1 MDPSSMIDD
10 VRATSGAKRL
20 RGFLLLTGA
29 LLVGYLAGGGLQ
41 PAFGSAVA
49 GPQIDASE
57 LEGVMRDME
66 EGLQEMSG
74 SAQQMMA
81 ALSTSPRVHAAAE
94 DKVAAL
100 AKDPELQEEVLRI
113 VRAMQQSL
121 QELLSAMEDPESRA
135 ALTAHAASL
144 DAKVAEFME
153 DFSTAEAPGRRLAAG
168 YAAPGLRAPAARA
181 GAPAMKGTKG
191 LLYGGVK
198 TAGGDVYGNFF
209 ETQVVKGA
217 IKSGDL
223 GTTFPLGVYDPLNL
237 IGDDAAKYRR
247 WQEMEI
253 KHGRLAMAAT
263 VHVILTE
270 AGIRWPGYLSDGT
283 FGGEPI
289 KFADMPAGTWASWAA
304 MPPLGWAQI
313 IAFIGLL
320 DSRAIQSGL
329 PDSLENWKLGQDPN
343 RIAGDV
349 ASTTGGFTRYADPKI
364 RDYKLNIERNN
375 GRAAMFGI
383 TGMMIHEAI
392 CGNPLFPFPVPN

>member
-1 MDPSSMIDD
+1 MEDP
-10 VRATSGAKRL
+10 
-20 RGFLLLTGA
+20 
-29 LLVGYLAGGGLQ
+29 Y
-41 PAFGSAVA
+41 
-49 GPQIDASE
+49 
-57 LEGVMRDME
+57 
-66 EGLQEMSG
+66 
-74 SAQQMMA
+74 
-81 ALSTSPRVHAAAE
+81 AAAE

-113 VRAMQQSL
+113 VRAMQHSL

-168 YAAPGLRAPAARA
+168 YAAPGPRAPAARA

-198 TAGGDVYGNFF
+198 TADGDVYGNFF
-209 ETQVVKGA
+209 EKQVVKGV

-263 VHVILTE
+263 VHVFITE
-270 AGIRWPGYLSDGT
+270 AGYRWPGYLSDGT

-289 KFADMPAGTWASWAA
+289 KFSDMPGGTLASWAA

-313 IAFIGLL
+313 IAFIAAL
-320 DSRAIQSGL
+320 DSAALQEGL
-329 PDSLENWKLGQDPN
+329 PESLSWDRFQFAQDPN
-343 RIAGDV
+343 RAPGDV
-349 ASTTGGFTRYADPKI
+349 ASKNPDVFVRYSDPAE
-364 RDYKLNIERNN
+364 REFKLNAERNN
-375 GRAAMFGI
+375 GRAAMVGI
-383 TGMMIHEAI
+383 IGMMIHEALT
-392 CGNPLFPFPVPN
+392 GNPLFPLQPEAVTSLTGAWWLDK

>member
-1 MDPSSMIDD
+1 
-10 VRATSGAKRL
+10 
-20 RGFLLLTGA
+20 
-29 LLVGYLAGGGLQ
+29 
-41 PAFGSAVA
+41 
-49 GPQIDASE
+49 
-57 LEGVMRDME
+57 
-66 EGLQEMSG
+66 
-74 SAQQMMA
+74 
-81 ALSTSPRVHAAAE
+81 
-94 DKVAAL
+94 
-100 AKDPELQEEVLRI
+100 
-113 VRAMQQSL
+113 
-121 QELLSAMEDPESRA
+121 
-135 ALTAHAASL
+135 
-144 DAKVAEFME
+144 
-153 DFSTAEAPGRRLAAG
+153 
-168 YAAPGLRAPAARA
+168 
-181 GAPAMKGTKG
+181 
-191 LLYGGVK
+191 
-198 TAGGDVYGNFF
+198 
-209 ETQVVKGA
+209 
-217 IKSGDL
+217 
-223 GTTFPLGVYDPLNL
+223 
-237 IGDDAAKYRR
+237 
-247 WQEMEI
+247 MEI

-349 ASTTGGFTRYADPKI
+349 ASTTGGFQRYTDPKI